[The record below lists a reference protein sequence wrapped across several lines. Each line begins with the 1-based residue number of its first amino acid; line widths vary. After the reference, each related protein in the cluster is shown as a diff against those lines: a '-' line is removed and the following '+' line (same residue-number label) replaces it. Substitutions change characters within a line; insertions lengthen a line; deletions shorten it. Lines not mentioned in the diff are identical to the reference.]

1 MVFNRHSYN
10 FCPPPLSRLDLSM
23 LPFNHHQLTG
33 GQPNT
38 STQAAAA
45 AAAAASLLSQS
56 SSQVNSVMNNNFYH
70 SFHATNAAQQQ
81 LQCHTSP
88 TLGNSNNNTNSNNN
102 NNSMQMD
109 QSPVQSQ
116 QPYQDPGHL
125 AVIFAAAAAAKR
137 ASTAQ
142 HICRICGKNY
152 INEGS
157 LRKHMNTHPK
167 TQQMSSNLRMWPCSV
182 CQAVFTQE
190 SGLLNHMEHMRMD
203 PKHQFFSRAV
213 AANRQT
219 GVVGGGLLDA
229 SSPVLRLQIP
239 GNDHQLSN
247 NNNNNNINNNNN
259 QSSGDENN
267 NLMLHQQQ
275 LLSNMDAY
283 NHFREQMQCGQSA
296 MGGGNTTPLAG
307 ASSSGGGAGQS
318 SMNHD
323 SEDKHCLDENNM
335 MAHQLNL
342 NLQNAALSQA
352 FQQHVQSGGG
362 GGDKEDRGGLLMKE
376 DTSDSVHAA
385 VVVNLAAAMRIQ
397 QHQLNCSGIL

>member
-1 MVFNRHSYN
+1 
-10 FCPPPLSRLDLSM
+10 
-23 LPFNHHQLTG
+23 
-33 GQPNT
+33 
-38 STQAAAA
+38 
-45 AAAAASLLSQS
+45 
-56 SSQVNSVMNNNFYH
+56 
-70 SFHATNAAQQQ
+70 
-81 LQCHTSP
+81 
-88 TLGNSNNNTNSNNN
+88 
-102 NNSMQMD
+102 MD
-109 QSPVQSQ
+109 QSPIQSQ

-247 NNNNNNINNNNN
+247 NNNNNNNNINNNN

-352 FQQHVQSGGG
+352 FQQHVQSSGG